1 MDRYKKSYAN
11 KLMNEYIEE
20 LEAIKR
26 DICKNFQDMDLTN
39 ASVQN
44 EMEEII
50 GYITW
55 ECDSLI
61 SAIESR
67 KL

>member
-11 KLMNEYIEE
+11 KLMNAYIEE
-20 LEAIKR
+20 LEDIKR
-26 DICKNFQDMDLTN
+26 DVCKSFQDMDLAN

-44 EMEEII
+44 EMEKII
-50 GYITW
+50 GHITW

-61 SAIESR
+61 SAIEIR

>member
-11 KLMNEYIEE
+11 KLMNAYIEE
-20 LEAIKR
+20 LEDIKR
-26 DICKNFQDMDLTN
+26 KVSRNFQDMDLTN

-50 GYITW
+50 DCITW

>member
-11 KLMNEYIEE
+11 KLMNAYIEE
-20 LEAIKR
+20 LEDIKR
-26 DICKNFQDMDLTN
+26 KVQKNFQDMDLAN
-39 ASVQN
+39 ADLQD
-44 EMEEII
+44 EMQEII
-50 GYITW
+50 DGITW
-55 ECDSLI
+55 ECESLR